1 MPKVLLA
8 TEHALVSGRFIEAL
22 SLDGHSFELCHTGA
36 EVEAAL
42 RRDLPDIVIA
52 DVDLPDLDAFELVGM
67 LTEIAAGRAIPPV
80 VIRSN
85 ESTQGGDGHV
95 VFMGSSDQ
103 PEDIRALVRARLEA
117 ADASLKHG
125 RVLVADD
132 DWSLRKSLEVR
143 LQNEGYE
150 VMTAMDG
157 LEAFERLS
165 EGPDLVL
172 TDVDMPGLD
181 GLGLVQRMR
190 STPVYREIPAIIM
203 TAHATGAEEAAEGL
217 KLGANDYVR
226 KPFEWLELSA
236 RVQAQMRIREVSRL
250 TAEKQRDLAIIEL
263 AGAAAHEINNPLAVI
278 MARLELML
286 SDLDKSD
293 ANYKNLEQVDHLVHR
308 IANVVQKMSQVR
320 RYQVQ
325 NYCGGVNILDLEGAS
340 ANDES
345 EHTVARRNRE

>member
-8 TEHALVSGRFIEAL
+8 TEHQAVRQRFEEAL
-22 SLDGHSFELCHTGA
+22 SLDGHSFDLCRTGS
-36 EVEAAL
+36 EVEASL

-52 DVDLPDLDAFELVGM
+52 DVDLPGLDAFELVGL
-67 LTEIAAGRAIPPV
+67 LTSVAAGRAIPPV
-80 VIRSN
+80 VMRSN
-85 ESTQGGDGHV
+85 ESADEEEDGHF
-95 VFMGSSDQ
+95 VFMGGSDQ
-103 PEDIRALVRARLEA
+103 PEDLRALVRARLAAAEA
-117 ADASLKHG
+117 GPVHG
-125 RVLVADD
+125 TVLVADD
-132 DWSLRKSLEVR
+132 DWSLRKSLQVR

-150 VMTAMDG
+150 VLTAMDG

-165 EGPDLVL
+165 ELPDLVL

-190 STPVYREIPAIIM
+190 STPSYREIPAIIM
-203 TAHATGAEEAAEGL
+203 TAHATAAEEAAEGL

-236 RVQAQMRIREVSRL
+236 RVQSQMRIREVSRL

-278 MARLELML
+278 MARLELLL
-286 SDLDKSD
+286 SDLGETDP
-293 ANYKNLEQVDHLVHR
+293 NYKSLEQVDHLVHR
-308 IANVVQKMSQVR
+308 IANVVQKMGQVR

-325 NYCGGVNILDLEGAS
+325 NYCGGVNILDLDAS
-340 ANDES
+340 AADE
-345 EHTVARRNRE
+345 EDPDDGVAP